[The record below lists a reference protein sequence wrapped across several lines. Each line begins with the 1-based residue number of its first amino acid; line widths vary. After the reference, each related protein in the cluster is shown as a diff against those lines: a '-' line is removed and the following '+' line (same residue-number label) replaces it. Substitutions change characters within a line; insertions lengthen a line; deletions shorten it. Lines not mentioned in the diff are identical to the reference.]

1 MGYYED
7 AGILGASAANRFFP
21 NKLSTYRG
29 EDYVAPRF
37 WNPKP
42 SDHSLESLLRHVIN
56 ANRGMTTMPDASTGL
71 WHSTDPSY
79 AQGFTSDAEIPI
91 IRQMDVDLPNIEQT
105 PLGKRKS
112 FNQLFK
118 DQHVAMDYETPY
130 NVGSK
135 ISRIF
140 PQEDLMIDDYY
151 AKSRMFDNYADP
163 SAKRGWRAG
172 NLSEGFMDPGV
183 VDDQKLWSRNKPV
196 KYVTGLEK
204 QLANPGFYSS
214 ASAWPYGS
222 EAPFERSWFLSDY
235 LTEMGPEGDQTSFRN
250 KFLNASP
257 DTKEGQI
264 MASLKEKYASRPEY
278 FHKHFNKPSLTV
290 TPGGVDTGWGRN
302 VVQTQSK
309 INLPLSLQAAAAQ
322 HINQDPTR
330 YLHRGQPNLSKAPLN
345 TWRGIGQFLN
355 TAKNVVGAKASDIYQ
370 GYTPTKANWGSW
382 LNNAATRTLGKGARF
397 IGGVGDVALGGMAL
411 ADVYGGTN
419 LVGNSVRD
427 VNEMMGVPMDR
438 QGNVIQSNRVY
449 ENLQNA
455 AQRDVQ
461 NPNEMRG
468 VTSFDTTRY
477 NPHAMNAGGIVSLMV

>member
-7 AGILGASAANRFFP
+7 EGILGASAANRFFP
-21 NKLSTYRG
+21 NQLSTYRG

-56 ANRGMTTMPDASTGL
+56 ANKGMTTMPDASTGL

-79 AQGFTSDAEIPI
+79 AQGFTSDAEIPV
-91 IRQMDVDLPNIEQT
+91 IRQMDVDLPIIEQT
-105 PLGKRKS
+105 PLGERKS

-118 DQHVAMDYETPY
+118 DQHIAMDYETPY

-151 AKSRMFDNYADP
+151 AKNPIFDNYADP
-163 SAKRGWRAG
+163 NNPRGWSHG
-172 NLSEGFMDPGV
+172 DLNLDKE
-183 VDDQKLWSRNKPV
+183 WSSGTAKIGEYTRNTPV

-222 EAPFERSWFLSDY
+222 EVPFEKSWFLSDS
-235 LTEMGPEGDQTSFRN
+235 LGEMGPEGDQTSFRN

-257 DTKEGQI
+257 DTREGQI
-264 MASLKEKYASRPEY
+264 MARLKDEYAYKPDY
-278 FHKHFNKPSLTV
+278 YHKHFNKPSLTI
-290 TPGGVDTGWGRN
+290 TPGGVDTGLGRN

-322 HINQDPTR
+322 HINQDPRR
-330 YLHRGQPNLSKAPLN
+330 YLHRGQPNLNKAPLN
-345 TWRGIGQFLN
+345 TWKGIGQFLN

-397 IGGVGDVALGGMAL
+397 IGGVGDVALGGMAYS
-411 ADVYGGTN
+411 DVMGGTN
-419 LVGNSVRD
+419 FVGDSVRD
-427 VNEMMGVPMDR
+427 VNEMMGVPYKDD
-438 QGNVIQSNRVY
+438 GTVWTNTPAY
-449 ENLQNA
+449 ENFM
-455 AQRDVQ
+455 
-461 NPNEMRG
+461 NPPPPAVGQPGGAPLERFNR
-468 VTSFDTTRY
+468 
-477 NPHAMNAGGIVSLMV
+477 GGIVSLML